1 MATSGTYTL
10 SGAATLATD
19 ISGLAPGTTYSI
31 QVRSYNGTT
40 YSPGNGDII
49 VATTLS
55 AGLQPTDPT
64 DVQVRTGTPSTATT
78 VTITWQPADQNGG
91 AGLSGYQITWDPPYG
106 GTQPQIFEP
115 GASLPYAATIT
126 DLEPYSRYTFT
137 VTTINEDAS
146 ASPGY
151 AKVVAATARSDGW
164 HDPSQF
170 AIDNTVAAT
179 SNSIA
184 LDWVDPDREDSSTSD
199 LSAFLIT
206 WQPPD
211 GGGSVYTDKYDTY
224 KIVTGLEPETTY
236 SFNIVSVDESGNT
249 SPGNYYITGS
259 TIALVGLL
267 APLDLAQDGQA
278 TNNTVSMTWIPAVAT
293 APDTIE
299 SNVITAYDISADY
312 YLPPQTSV
320 GDQSNYTYSNL
331 SAGTE
336 YRFSLVAFST
346 GFSAECATTFDATT
360 SVSGAPSDPILSLTS
375 IAYNNAAF
383 SWNLSGNGRNGGVNL
398 SSYFIEYY
406 DTNAGPETALTK
418 NPAGSLANRSTVIFG
433 LTANTDYTFKVYAR
447 NVSGLISPGGTEATV
462 EATTLELG
470 APFTP
475 SNLQA
480 HPYIPATS
488 TSVTVM
494 FNSAYKGPA
503 ENSEVTNH
511 IVQISPP
518 TSTDQGTFNIGLD
531 TTLTISNLTEDTLY
545 NVRVRAE
552 NADFILSPWSGSLG
566 LTTSPAAGPGDVG
579 GLRTSGLV
587 DADSIPIAWTSPDE
601 QGGDPITAYEVSYT
615 S

>member
-1 MATSGTYTL
+1 
-10 SGAATLATD
+10 
-19 ISGLAPGTTYSI
+19 
-31 QVRSYNGTT
+31 
-40 YSPGNGDII
+40 
-49 VATTLS
+49 
-55 AGLQPTDPT
+55 
-64 DVQVRTGTPSTATT
+64 
-78 VTITWQPADQNGG
+78 
-91 AGLSGYQITWDPPYG
+91 
-106 GTQPQIFEP
+106 
-115 GASLPYAATIT
+115 
-126 DLEPYSRYTFT
+126 
-137 VTTINEDAS
+137 VTTINEDGS

-164 HDPSQF
+164 HDPAQF

-249 SPGNYYITGS
+249 SPGNYYITAS
-259 TIALVGLL
+259 TIALGGLL
-267 APLDLAQDGQA
+267 APLDLVQVGQA
-278 TNNTVSMTWIPAVAT
+278 TQSAVSMTWIPAVAT
-293 APDTIE
+293 APDTVE

-312 YLPPQTSV
+312 YLPPQTLS
-320 GDQSNYTYSNL
+320 GDTTSNYTYTNL

-336 YRFSLVAFST
+336 YRFSLVAFSA

-375 IAYNNAAF
+375 IAYNNAGF

-531 TTLTISNLTEDTLY
+531 TTLTISNLTEDTFY

-601 QGGDPITAYEVSYT
+601 QGGGAITAYEVSYT

>member
-224 KIVTGLEPETTY
+224 KIVTGLEPETT
-236 SFNIVSVDESGNT
+236 
-249 SPGNYYITGS
+249 
-259 TIALVGLL
+259 
-267 APLDLAQDGQA
+267 
-278 TNNTVSMTWIPAVAT
+278 
-293 APDTIE
+293 
-299 SNVITAYDISADY
+299 
-312 YLPPQTSV
+312 
-320 GDQSNYTYSNL
+320 
-331 SAGTE
+331 
-336 YRFSLVAFST
+336 
-346 GFSAECATTFDATT
+346 
-360 SVSGAPSDPILSLTS
+360 
-375 IAYNNAAF
+375 
-383 SWNLSGNGRNGGVNL
+383 
-398 SSYFIEYY
+398 
-406 DTNAGPETALTK
+406 
-418 NPAGSLANRSTVIFG
+418 
-433 LTANTDYTFKVYAR
+433 
-447 NVSGLISPGGTEATV
+447 
-462 EATTLELG
+462 
-470 APFTP
+470 
-475 SNLQA
+475 
-480 HPYIPATS
+480 
-488 TSVTVM
+488 
-494 FNSAYKGPA
+494 
-503 ENSEVTNH
+503 
-511 IVQISPP
+511 
-518 TSTDQGTFNIGLD
+518 
-531 TTLTISNLTEDTLY
+531 
-545 NVRVRAE
+545 
-552 NADFILSPWSGSLG
+552 
-566 LTTSPAAGPGDVG
+566 
-579 GLRTSGLV
+579 
-587 DADSIPIAWTSPDE
+587 
-601 QGGDPITAYEVSYT
+601 
-615 S
+615 